1 MTRRF
6 RPSQANYWGN
16 CAAFMRFTENLPP
29 QPDTDPARE
38 GTCAAWVAE
47 RMINGEPV
55 QVGDAHENG
64 WIVDDQ
70 MIDHIS
76 EYVDLIRSFGGV
88 VEAEKFVTAS
98 TNPLIEGTLDAS
110 VANVTNGTLRII
122 DLKYGRRIIEPT
134 SKQLVCYGWGEYL
147 KHIGNTI
154 HTIELGIYQP
164 RAFHRAGIFRT
175 RMISVEQLHTEFK
188 QLWQL
193 AVESEKPDSL
203 ATPGTHCRDCDAAS
217 SCEALAHSTYNL
229 VDTVTSR
236 DHRDM
241 TPLELSRELD
251 FIDEAEKIIKARFE
265 AVKAEAIARGKTENI
280 PHWKFEPTTGN
291 RAFTEKNGVTLHALT
306 GVNPWKSAIVTPAEL
321 ERRGADK
328 ELVKTIT
335 HRATTGMKLV
345 RMDSDELAKL
355 FTTKPEK

>member
-1 MTRRF
+1 
-6 RPSQANYWGN
+6 
-16 CAAFMRFTENLPP
+16 MRFTENLPP
-29 QPDTDPARE
+29 QPATDPARE

-47 RMINGEPV
+47 RMLNGETV
-55 QVGDAHENG
+55 QAGDAHENG

-76 EYVDLIRSFGGV
+76 EYVELVKSFGGIL
-88 VEAEKFVTAS
+88 EAEKFVTAS

-110 VANVTNGTLRII
+110 VANQTDGTLRII
-122 DLKYGRRIIEPT
+122 DLKYGRRIVEPT
-134 SKQLVCYGWGEYL
+134 AKQLVCYGWGEYL
-147 KHIGNTI
+147 KYPPGTI
-154 HTIELGIYQP
+154 DHIELGIYQP
-164 RAFHRAGIFRT
+164 RAFHRDGIFRT
-175 RMISVEQLHTEFK
+175 WILTPEQLHAEFLK
-188 QLWQL
+188 LWQS

-203 ATPGTHCRDCDAAS
+203 ATPGTHCRDCDAAT
-217 SCEALAHSTYNL
+217 SCEALAHTAYNL
-229 VDTVTSR
+229 AETVTSR
-236 DHRDM
+236 NQRDM

-251 FIDEAEKIIKARFE
+251 FIDEAEKIIKARFD